1 MAFEALLQE
10 YEARRGK
17 ALAGGGEEKYAK
29 RTAKGIW
36 NARQRID
43 YLMDKGSFI
52 ESGLFGSSGVYAE
65 QEDETQTDGKL
76 AGFGRID
83 GRDVCLVVND
93 FTVKG
98 ASTSATV
105 SPRATCWR

>member
-10 YEARRGK
+10 YEARRAK

-43 YLMDKGSFI
+43 YL
-52 ESGLFGSSGVYAE
+52 
-65 QEDETQTDGKL
+65 
-76 AGFGRID
+76 
-83 GRDVCLVVND
+83 
-93 FTVKG
+93 
-98 ASTSATV
+98 
-105 SPRATCWR
+105 